1 MEPSASSPA
10 RPVDG
15 KGVAPFALVLL
26 LLLPAGLAAQVA
38 HPLAG
43 LLWTE
48 LFVFLLP
55 AVVATAGANL
65 EPRGWL
71 RLRAPS
77 PSAAGLALLVGAAA
91 WFLGGALFAAVRAV
105 APEALVQRYDLTRLF
120 EGPVVEQA
128 AFAVAAALVAPVC
141 EEVAFRGY
149 LVSAGLTRH
158 RPAIAIGASALLF
171 SLLHLDPI
179 RAPALLLLGAL
190 YGWLS
195 WRSGSIWPAV
205 IAHAT
210 NNGIA
215 AALLL
220 LSPEDAGGAEP
231 TLGMALA
238 GVAAGAIAIAVIA
251 AIFRAASPPTPL
263 PTLVTL
269 QDAGDPS
276 SAFRLRRL
284 PRPLVVALVAGWLSL
299 GAILLGGR

>member
-1 MEPSASSPA
+1 
-10 RPVDG
+10 
-15 KGVAPFALVLL
+15 VAPFALVLV

-38 HPLAG
+38 SPLAG

-48 LFVFLLP
+48 IFVFLVP

-65 EPRGWL
+65 EPRAWL

-77 PSAAGLALLVGAAA
+77 PSAAGLALLVGGSA
-91 WFLGGALFAAVRAV
+91 WFLGSALFAAVRAV

-120 EGPVVEQA
+120 EGPVVEQV
-128 AFAVAAALVAPVC
+128 AFAVTAALVAPVC

-149 LVSAGLTRH
+149 LVSAWLSRS
-158 RPAIAIGASALLF
+158 RPALAVGGSAILF
-171 SLLHLDPI
+171 ALLHLDPI
-179 RAPALLLLGAL
+179 RAPSLLLLGAL

-210 NNGIA
+210 NNGIG

-220 LSPEDAGGAEP
+220 LSPDDAGGAEP
-231 TLGMALA
+231 TLGMALV
-238 GVAAGAIAIAVIA
+238 GVAAGTVAIAVIA

-263 PTLVTL
+263 PAGVSLR
-269 QDAGDPS
+269 DASDPS
-276 SAFRLRRL
+276 SRFQLRRL
-284 PRPLVVALVAGWLSL
+284 PRPLVVALAAGWLSL
-299 GAILLGGR
+299 GAILLGAR